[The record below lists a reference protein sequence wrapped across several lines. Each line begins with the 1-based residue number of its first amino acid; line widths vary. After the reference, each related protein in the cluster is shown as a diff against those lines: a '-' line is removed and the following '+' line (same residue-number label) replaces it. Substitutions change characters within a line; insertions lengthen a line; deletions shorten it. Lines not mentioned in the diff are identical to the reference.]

1 MTALRTTEPTKVRPI
16 RAVLGFCV
24 GSLVAFGLCGCGTAT
39 SPVNDPA
46 PSAVTTPTPGANDPA
61 WLTSREKL
69 PPPDT
74 DRIEYDAKKRTL
86 TLYDLPT
93 RDNWMV
99 QLPEDS
105 VGHLVGPQHQLPEG
119 VDTNRTLV
127 YYARAGM
134 KVSAP
139 VTVAQIEAGRM
150 AHNSR
155 IAFRP

>member
-1 MTALRTTEPTKVRPI
+1 MTALRTTKPTKVRPI
-16 RAVLGFCV
+16 RAVPRLWVGF
-24 GSLVAFGLCGCGTAT
+24 LVVFGLYGCGSTTPPA
-39 SPVNDPA
+39 NDPA
-46 PSAVTTPTPGANDPA
+46 PIAVTTPMPGTNDPA

-99 QLPEDS
+99 QLPEES
-105 VGHLVGPQHQLPEG
+105 VGRLVGPQHQLPEG
-119 VDTNRTLV
+119 MNTKRTLV
-127 YYARAGM
+127 YYARAGV

-150 AHNSR
+150 AHTS
-155 IAFRP
+155 IAIRP